1 VKNLAHSRLP
11 VAKNIC
17 LGLAF
22 GPKYVEGYVVGWLER
37 IGEDDPD
44 EEAFLQDLWE
54 EGEVFI
60 KRTSYAV
67 FSSRPWYP

>member
-1 VKNLAHSRLP
+1 M
-11 VAKNIC
+11 
-17 LGLAF
+17 
-22 GPKYVEGYVVGWLER
+22 GWLER